1 MSELLIDAVDSGASI
16 GFLPP
21 VAQSDARQY
30 WHTVFDSVRSGTRVL
45 LAAEDRD
52 RIVGSA
58 QLGLES
64 RANGRHR
71 AEVMK
76 LMVHR
81 TARGKGIGR
90 ALMGAVETSARDRGI
105 TLLVLDTRREDVS
118 ERLYTKLGYTR
129 AGTIPKYARSA
140 SGELHDTVIM
150 YKEISTTRE

>member
-1 MSELLIDAVDSGASI
+1 MTIIEVSPEAGEAHEAGLSELLIDAVDSGASI

-21 VAQSDARQY
+21 VAQTDARQY

-90 ALMGAVETSARDRGI
+90 ALMAPWKR
-105 TLLVLDTRREDVS
+105 RRETEALHCSYLIPVVKMYRS
-118 ERLYTKLGYTR
+118 GY
-129 AGTIPKYARSA
+129 IRSWDIR
-140 SGELHDTVIM
+140 GRVQQ
-150 YKEISTTRE
+150 